1 VKEEKMVSSQ
11 QKLKE
16 NRNPKVISE
25 LITSTKEKMGP
36 VLVWIMHGEE
46 KVTVEMWIQII
57 RKSKNELVFR
67 TRTQNVPM
75 VHSLVGSRE
84 HVNVFFPSDLVFF
97 QTRVKQLTPDGELTL
112 SIPDMIAHV
121 DRRKHLRIT
130 TNPSILT
137 EISFYKS
144 FFSHKVNTQLFK
156 KSCFD
161 IGAGGLSFVI
171 SKMEGKY
178 FNIGD
183 KIVGIVLQLGENK
196 IEVDATI
203 VNVLAIEPD
212 NFNKLVYKGQKIC
225 LKFDKVN
232 AIYKETLEM
241 FIFKYYKVQ
250 PLAV

>member
-1 VKEEKMVSSQ
+1 MVGSS

-75 VHSLVGSRE
+75 IHSIVGSRE

-97 QTRVKQLTPDGELTL
+97 QAKVKQLSPEGELTIG
-112 SIPDMIAHV
+112 IPDMIAHV

-130 TNPSILT
+130 VNPSIST
-137 EISFYKS
+137 DMSFYKS

-156 KSCFD
+156 KTCFD
-161 IGAGGLSFVI
+161 IGTGGLSFVI
-171 SKMEGKY
+171 SKMEAKY

-183 KIVGIVLQLGENK
+183 RIVGVVIQLGDKK

-203 VNVLAIEPD
+203 VNVLSIEPD

-225 LKFDKVN
+225 LKFDRVD

-241 FIFKYYKVQ
+241 FIFKYYNVQ

>member
-1 VKEEKMVSSQ
+1 MVGSH

-75 VHSLVGSRE
+75 IHTIVGSRE

-97 QTRVKQLTPDGELTL
+97 QAKVKQLSPDGELTIG
-112 SIPDMIAHV
+112 IPEMIAHV

-130 TNPSILT
+130 VNPSIST
-137 EISFYKS
+137 EMSFYKS

-156 KSCFD
+156 KNCFD
-161 IGAGGLSFVI
+161 IGNGGLSFVI
-171 SKMEGKY
+171 SKMEAKY
-178 FNIGD
+178 FNVGD
-183 KIVGIVLQLGENK
+183 RIVGVVIKLGDQK
-196 IEVDATI
+196 IEVDASI
-203 VNVLAIEPD
+203 VNVLSVEPD
-212 NFNKLVYKGQKIC
+212 NFNKLVYKGQKVC
-225 LKFDKVN
+225 LKFDRVD